1 LSRSDIAATL
11 AIGAALCNALT
22 SVFQRVANVS
32 APEDS
37 TFSWRLIVFLIRRPI
52 WWLGVLAILGA
63 FAFQGLALNFG
74 QISTVQ
80 PILASELVFIMIIA
94 VIWFR
99 NSVRL
104 REWGA
109 ALALSFGLAAFLY
122 IADPVPG
129 NGNPS
134 NGDWVKAA
142 VGALIVVL
150 VAILLA
156 QRGSAARRAALYGSA
171 AAVIWAFNAAVTK
184 QMTEVIRMGWSELFF
199 HWPVY
204 GVVVV
209 GASGLVVV
217 QSAFQAG
224 PLAYS
229 LPALMIIDPLVSI
242 LIGIYLFGERLN
254 GGSENA
260 IAEMTA
266 LSLMV
271 VGAFALSRSPAVRE
285 SGAEVML

>member
-1 LSRSDIAATL
+1 MSRSDIAATL

>member
-1 LSRSDIAATL
+1 
-11 AIGAALCNALT
+11 
-22 SVFQRVANVS
+22 
-32 APEDS
+32 
-37 TFSWRLIVFLIRRPI
+37 
-52 WWLGVLAILGA
+52 
-63 FAFQGLALNFG
+63 
-74 QISTVQ
+74 
-80 PILASELVFIMIIA
+80 
-94 VIWFR
+94 
-99 NSVRL
+99 
-104 REWGA
+104 
-109 ALALSFGLAAFLY
+109 LSFGLAAFLY
-122 IADPVPG
+122 VADPVPG

>member
-1 LSRSDIAATL
+1 MSRSDVAAAL

-22 SVFQRVANVS
+22 SIFQRVANVT
-32 APEDS
+32 APDDS
-37 TFSWRLIVFLIRRPI
+37 SFSWRLIIFLIRRPI

-63 FAFQGLALNFG
+63 FAFQVTALNFG
-74 QISTVQ
+74 QLSTVQ
-80 PILASELVFIMIIA
+80 PILASELIFIMVIA

-99 NSVRL
+99 NSVRW

-129 NGNPS
+129 NGSPTD
-134 NGDWVKAA
+134 GDWIKAA
-142 VGALIVVL
+142 SGASLVVL
-150 VAILLA
+150 ILILLA

-184 QMTEVIRMGWSELFF
+184 QMTVVVHSGWSQLFL

-204 GVVVV
+204 GVIIV
-209 GASGLVVV
+209 GASGLIVV

-242 LIGIYLFGERLN
+242 LIGINLFGERIN
-254 GGSENA
+254 GGSNNA
-260 IAEMTA
+260 VAETIA

-271 VGAFALSRSPAVRE
+271 IGAFALTRSPAVRE
-285 SGAEVML
+285 SGPEVVI